1 MVSWSRDTSLAGNDL
16 TDKGAMAIAT
26 ALQSGT
32 PLLWLWLRSECVDA
46 TLHGT
51 MPFPLPSPLCIE
63 TDHVCC
69 AFAIGNGGIT
79 DMAMVEAIVTNKCPQ
94 CRVSWG

>member
-1 MVSWSRDTSLAGNDL
+1 MWMMSWSRDTSLAVNDL

-32 PLLWLWLRSECVDA
+32 PLEVLCLIGERVDV

-51 MPFPLPSPLCIE
+51 MPSPLPSPLCTE
-63 TDHVCC
+63 TDHAVLVC
-69 AFAIGNGGIT
+69 
-79 DMAMVEAIVTNKCPQ
+79 VVPSQ
-94 CRVSWG
+94 